1 MVGRR
6 MEQEKQKAI
15 LEILEQDARTAP
27 EQIAA
32 MIDADVEAVKQ
43 AIQQMEASGIIRRYK
58 TVIDWD
64 HMGEERVFAFIDVKV
79 SPAREVGFD
88 DVAERIYRFPQVHA
102 VYLVSGDHDLRV
114 IVSGRTM
121 KEVAAFVAERLAP
134 LDRVQATYT
143 QFVLKRYKEDG
154 EVYAETEPDRRLVV
168 AP

>member
-1 MVGRR
+1 MD
-6 MEQEKQKAI
+6 EEKQKAI
-15 LEILEQDARTAP
+15 LEILEQDARTTP

-32 MIDADVEAVKQ
+32 MLAMDADEVKQ
-43 AIQQMEASGIIRRYK
+43 TIHQMESAGIIRRYK

-64 HMGEERVFAFIDVKV
+64 RFGEERVFAFIDVKV

-154 EVYAETEPDRRLVV
+154 EVYAETEPDRRLVMT
-168 AP
+168 P

>member
-1 MVGRR
+1 
-6 MEQEKQKAI
+6 MEPEKQKAL
-15 LEILEQDARTAP
+15 LEILEQDARTTP
-27 EQIAA
+27 EQVASMLGVDIEQ
-32 MIDADVEAVKQ
+32 VQ
-43 AIQQMEASGIIRRYK
+43 RTIQQMESAGVIRRYK

-64 HMGEERVFAFIDVKV
+64 RFGEERVFAFIDVKV

-154 EVYAETEPDRRLVV
+154 EVYAETEPDRRLVM

>member
-1 MVGRR
+1 
-6 MEQEKQKAI
+6 MEHDKQKAI
-15 LEILEQDARTAP
+15 LEILEQDARTTP

-32 MIDADVEAVKQ
+32 MLGADVDLLKQ
-43 AIQQMEASGIIRRYK
+43 TIHQMESSGIIRRYK

-64 HMGEERVFAFIDVKV
+64 RFGEERVFAFIDVKV

-154 EVYAETEPDRRLVV
+154 EVYAETEPDRRLVM

>member
-1 MVGRR
+1 
-6 MEQEKQKAI
+6 MERDKQKAI
-15 LEILEQDARTAP
+15 LEILEQDARTTP
-27 EQIAA
+27 EQIAD
-32 MIDADVEAVKQ
+32 MLGMDVDMVKQ
-43 AIQQMEASGIIRRYK
+43 AVQQMESGGIIRRYK

-64 HMGEERVFAFIDVKV
+64 RFGEERVFAFIDVKV

>member
-1 MVGRR
+1 MNRD
-6 MEQEKQKAI
+6 QQKAI
-15 LEILEQDARTAP
+15 LEILEQDARTTP
-27 EQIAA
+27 EQMAS
-32 MIDADVEAVKQ
+32 MLSMDVEQVEHAVQ
-43 AIQQMEASGIIRRYK
+43 HLEATGIIRRYK

-64 HMGEERVFAFIDVKV
+64 RFGEERVFAFIDVKV

-121 KEVAAFVAERLAP
+121 KEVASFVAERLAP

-154 EVYAETEPDRRLVV
+154 EVYAETEIDRRLVV

>member
-1 MVGRR
+1 
-6 MEQEKQKAI
+6 MELETQRAI
-15 LEILEQDARTAP
+15 LETLEQDARTSP
-27 EQIAA
+27 EQIAD
-32 MIDADVEAVKQ
+32 MLGVDADQVRET
-43 AIQQMEASGIIRRYK
+43 IRQMEASGIIRRYK

-64 HMGEERVFAFIDVKV
+64 RFGEERVFAFIDVKV

-121 KEVAAFVAERLAP
+121 KEIAAFVAERLAP

-154 EVYAETEPDRRLVV
+154 EVYAETDTDRRLVV
-168 AP
+168 TP

>member
-1 MVGRR
+1 
-6 MEQEKQKAI
+6 MEHDKQKAI
-15 LEILEQDARTAP
+15 LEILEQDARTTP

-32 MIDADVEAVKQ
+32 MLGADVDLVKQ
-43 AIQQMEASGIIRRYK
+43 TIHQMESSGIIRRYK

-64 HMGEERVFAFIDVKV
+64 RFGEERVFAFIDVKV

-121 KEVAAFVAERLAP
+121 KEVATFVAERLAP

-154 EVYAETEPDRRLVV
+154 EVYAETEPDRRLVM

>member
-1 MVGRR
+1 MNHD
-6 MEQEKQKAI
+6 QQKAI
-15 LEILEQDARTAP
+15 LEILEQDARTTL
-27 EQIAA
+27 EQVAS
-32 MIDADVEAVKQ
+32 MLGLEVEQVRQ
-43 AIQQMEASGIIRRYK
+43 AIQQMETAGIIRRYK

-64 HMGEERVFAFIDVKV
+64 RFGEERVFAFIDVKV

-154 EVYAETEPDRRLVV
+154 EVYAETEPDRRLVM

>member
-1 MVGRR
+1 MNH
-6 MEQEKQKAI
+6 EQLKAI
-15 LEILEQDARTAP
+15 LEILEQDARTTP
-27 EQIAA
+27 EQVAS
-32 MIDADVEAVKQ
+32 MLGLESEKVRQ
-43 AIQQMEASGIIRRYK
+43 AIQQMESAGIIRRYK

-64 HMGEERVFAFIDVKV
+64 RFGEERVFAFIDVKV

-154 EVYAETEPDRRLVV
+154 EVYAETEPDRRLVMT
-168 AP
+168 P